1 MRRKLKI
8 YFGDRVTLCGSM
20 SNQVKLQEDVELNA
34 DLDPDDGKLLVKLR
48 EIYLDHRILSN

>member
-1 MRRKLKI
+1 
-8 YFGDRVTLCGSM
+8 M
-20 SNQVKLQEDVELNA
+20 SNQVKLQENVELNA

>member
-8 YFGDRVTLCGSM
+8 YLGDRVTLCGSM
-20 SNQVKLQEDVELNA
+20 SNQVKLQENVELNA

-48 EIYLDHRILSN
+48 EIYLDHRISSN